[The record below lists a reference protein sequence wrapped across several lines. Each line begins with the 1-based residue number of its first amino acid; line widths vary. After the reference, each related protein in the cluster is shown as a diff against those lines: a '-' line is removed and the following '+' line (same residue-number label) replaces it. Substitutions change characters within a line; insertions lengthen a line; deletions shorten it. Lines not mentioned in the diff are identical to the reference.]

1 MTITLSVPEITKM
14 KPKIIVFGV
23 GGAGGNAVNN
33 MIDAG
38 LEGVEFVAA
47 NTDAQA
53 LSMSKADRRIQLGAA
68 ITQGLG
74 AGAKPD
80 IGRAAAEE
88 SIDEI
93 VEQMVGSNMAF
104 ITAGL
109 GGGTGTGAAPVIARI
124 AREHDILTVGVVTK
138 PFQFEGSNRMKLAE
152 SGLEELQQYVDTL
165 IVIPNQNLFRIAN
178 EKTTFADA
186 FSMADQVLHAGVRG
200 VTDLMIIPG
209 LINLDFADIKTV
221 MSEMG
226 KAMMGTGEAEG
237 DKRALEAAEA
247 AISNPLLDDVSMKG
261 ARGVLIN
268 ITGGPDLTLFE
279 VDEAANRIRNEVDPD
294 ANIIVGS
301 TCLDELQGR
310 IRVSVVATGIEA
322 EAMAL
327 NDPELRADVHH
338 LHMGREYS
346 QQVPPSVVTKFVAPA
361 RSSGAQAATRMA
373 PRPEENEAEPEID
386 PDPAPQAYEPV
397 RTTPVARTVVQ
408 PAQALHAHA
417 QHRAEVDAQAK
428 AEVQQEPAKATAAVQ
443 MVRRAAQTVGGA
455 TPFVAPKPAEVPVSK
470 APTGRADPFAEAALT
485 NGTPATSRPQRG
497 PSLFERMTGV
507 ARGATVKDHRAKAE
521 PVLGT
526 PAPAEAV
533 APAKPA
539 APVQAPQ
546 AQAMPAHATSA
557 RAQQAPAQPQA
568 QRPTPQPQL
577 QPQMTQTSVPAE
589 RIVTPRR
596 LEDQLEIP
604 TFLRRQVN

>member
-33 MIDAG
+33 MIEAG

-53 LSMSKADRRIQLGAA
+53 LSMSRADRRIQLGAA

-74 AGAKPD
+74 AGAKPQ
-80 IGRAAAEE
+80 IGQAAAEE
-88 SIDEI
+88 SIDDI

-152 SGLEELQQYVDTL
+152 QGLEELQQYVDTL

-200 VTDLMIIPG
+200 VTDLMVIPG

-237 DKRALEAAEA
+237 EKRALQAAEA
-247 AISNPLLDDVSMKG
+247 AISNPLLDDVSMNG

-279 VDEAANRIRNEVDPD
+279 VDEAANRIRSEVDPE

-301 TCLDELQGR
+301 TCLDELQGKV
-310 IRVSVVATGIEA
+310 RVSVVATGIEA
-322 EAMAL
+322 EAYAF
-327 NDPELRADVHH
+327 NDTDNHADVHH
-338 LHMGREYS
+338 IHSGREYTQS
-346 QQVPPSVVTKFVAPA
+346 IPSPSVVTKFVAPV
-361 RSSGAQAATRMA
+361 RGSSAQAATRMA
-373 PRPEENEAEPEID
+373 IRPEETEAEPEID
-386 PDPAPQAYEPV
+386 PDPAPQAVEQV
-397 RTTPVARTVVQ
+397 RTRPVAQASVQ
-408 PAQALHAHA
+408 PVAQSAAQTAQALHAHA
-417 QHRAEVDAQAK
+417 QHRAELDAEAR
-428 AEVQQEPAKATAAVQ
+428 AEVQPEPSKATAAAQ
-443 MVRRAAQTVGGA
+443 MVRRAAQTVGA
-455 TPFVAPKPAEVPVSK
+455 APFASPKPAEVPVSK
-470 APTGRADPFAEAALT
+470 APVGRADPFAEAALA
-485 NGTPATSRPQRG
+485 NGGAPVVKPQRG

-507 ARGATVKDHRAKAE
+507 ARGHSPAKDHRAKAE

-526 PAPAEAV
+526 PAPAR
-533 APAKPA
+533 PARPA
-539 APVQAPQ
+539 EL
-546 AQAMPAHATSA
+546 A
-557 RAQQAPAQPQA
+557 RAQAAQPQPKA
-568 QRPTPQPQL
+568 QPQVQRPTPQPQL
-577 QPQMTQTSVPAE
+577 QPQPQMQQPAAPTE